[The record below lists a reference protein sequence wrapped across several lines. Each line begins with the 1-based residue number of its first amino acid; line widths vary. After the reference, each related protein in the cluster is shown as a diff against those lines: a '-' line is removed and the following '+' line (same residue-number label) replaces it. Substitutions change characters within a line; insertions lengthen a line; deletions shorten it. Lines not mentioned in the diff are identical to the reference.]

1 MSAIAAIILAAGLSS
16 RMGYFKPL
24 LSLNEETVADRVIS
38 LFIDCRVDV
47 VLVTGWQHD
56 ELLAGIRKRDITV
69 IYNPHYQQGMFTS
82 IQAGVGR
89 LSEKYDH
96 FFVLPVDI
104 PLVRPVTI
112 QRLMAAGNGSPDRII
127 YPVFNKKR
135 GHPPLVPFSLIPS
148 ILTWKEAG
156 GLKSFLKTQ
165 ENKAVEITVPD
176 ANIHFDMD
184 YYSDYELLK
193 SRFSRLEIPSSE
205 ECEVIINDIY
215 PLEPKL
221 KRHCLKVAEVAS
233 SIGRKLSELGNTV
246 DLELIQAAAALHD
259 ISKGQP
265 HHDTAGAARLS
276 DMGFGKTADIVAV
289 HTDLAGENGELSLES
304 KIVFLADKLVKEDQL
319 VDVEERYRDID
330 RRYGGSP
337 EIDLKIAQRLQ
348 HALKV
353 KQELEKMLGCS
364 LRSILQ

>member
-1 MSAIAAIILAAGLSS
+1 MSATAGIILAAGLSS
-16 RMGYFKPL
+16 RMGRFKPL
-24 LSLNEETVADRVIS
+24 LSLNGQPIADRVIS

-47 VLVTGWQHD
+47 ILVTGWQHD
-56 ELLAGIRKRDITV
+56 EFLAGIRKRDITV
-69 IYNPHYQQGMFTS
+69 IHNPRYQQGMFTS
-82 IQAGVGR
+82 VQAGVGR
-89 LSEKYDH
+89 LSEKYNS

-112 QRLMAAGNGSPDRII
+112 RRLMAASEGNPDRII
-127 YPVFNKKR
+127 YPIFNKKR
-135 GHPPLVPFSLIPS
+135 GHPPLVPSSLIPS
-148 ILTWKEAG
+148 ILTWKEEG

-165 ENKAVEITVPD
+165 ENKAVETIVPD

-184 YYSDYELLK
+184 YYTDYELLK

-233 SIGRKLSELGNTV
+233 CIGRKLSGLGITV

-259 ISKGQP
+259 IAKGIP
-265 HHDTAGAARLS
+265 GHDLAGAGRLR

-289 HTDLAGENGELSLES
+289 HTDLANGNDELSLES
-304 KIVFLADKLVKEDQL
+304 RIVFLADKLVKEDQL
-319 VDVEERYRDID
+319 VDVQERYRDIG

-337 EIDLKIAQRLQ
+337 EIELKIAQRLQ

>member
-1 MSAIAAIILAAGLSS
+1 VSAVAAIILAAGLSS
-16 RMGYFKPL
+16 RMGQFKPL
-24 LSLNEETVADRVIS
+24 LTVDGETITDRVIS
-38 LFIDCRVDV
+38 LFSNGDIDVY
-47 VLVTGWQHD
+47 LVTGWRQD
-56 ELLAGIRKRDITV
+56 ELMAGIQKREITF
-69 IYNPHYQQGMFTS
+69 INNPDYQQGMFTS

-89 LSEKYDH
+89 LPEKYKS
-96 FFVLPVDI
+96 FFILPVDI

-112 QRLMAAGNGSPDRII
+112 KRLMAAGISSPDRII

-135 GHPPLVPFSLIPS
+135 GHPPLIPSTLTHS
-148 ILTWKEAG
+148 ILTWKEEG

-165 ENKAVEITVPD
+165 ENLAVETTVPD
-176 ANIHFDMD
+176 GNIHFDMD
-184 YYSDYELLK
+184 YYSDYELIK
-193 SRFSRLEIPSSE
+193 SRFSRLEIPSAE

-233 SIGRKLSELGNTV
+233 NIGRKLSDLGNTV

-259 ISKGQP
+259 IAKGQP
-265 HHDTAGAARLS
+265 HHDTAGAAILR

-289 HTDLAGENGELSLES
+289 HTDLAGGNGELSLES

-337 EIDLKIAQRLQ
+337 EIDLKISQRLQ

-353 KQELEKMLGCS
+353 KQELEKKLGCS